1 MRNWASSPR
10 PSFALAYHLDGTFVL
25 SWLICQ
31 RDSITCRVLHAEETT
46 MRLLAICWT
55 AGWIIAGIYI
65 ADKKGRSKA
74 RAAIDA
80 LLFGPFV
87 LLLTFAKQAKKK

>member
-1 MRNWASSPR
+1 
-10 PSFALAYHLDGTFVL
+10 
-25 SWLICQ
+25 
-31 RDSITCRVLHAEETT
+31 

-65 ADKKGRSKA
+65 ADKKGRSKV